1 MKKVFNLLMMA
12 GAFAIIATGCKSK
25 SVANDPKAVLVS
37 FFEKMA
43 KKDLEGAAKLATKD
57 SKAALDMMKKGMD
70 MAEKMKTDKPEED
83 PMKDFKDVEFGDAKI
98 TGETAVVPITNK
110 KEKETFEFPLK
121 KEDGSWKVDF
131 SMNTLMKMGM
141 DKAKESGTDVF
152 DNGGTGTDTT
162 GGLNENFNADS
173 LQKGLE
179 EAKKALENI
188 KPEDLEK
195 MKDAMKGLENMN
207 K

>member
-1 MKKVFNLLMMA
+1 MKKILNFLVL
-12 GAFAIIATGCKSK
+12 GSAFAVIVAGCKGK
-25 SVANDPKAVLVS
+25 GPGNDPKAVVVA

-43 KKDLEGAAKLATKD
+43 KKDIDGAAKLATKD

-83 PMKDFKDVEFGDAKI
+83 PMAGFKDVEFGDAKI
-98 TGETAVVPITNK
+98 TGDAAVVPITNK
-110 KEKETFEFPLK
+110 KEKETVEFPLK

-131 SMNTLMKMGM
+131 SMSTLMKMGM
-141 DKAKESGTDVF
+141 DKANESGADTF
-152 DNGGTGTDTT
+152 DNGDTEATD
-162 GGLNENFNADS
+162 GLDALNADT
-173 LQKGLE
+173 LQQGLE
-179 EAKKALENI
+179 KAKEALENI

-195 MKDAMKGLENMN
+195 MKEAMKGLENMN